1 MSMRWSCS
9 SSSRPDNHQA
19 AKLGI
24 MVARRSGGEAL
35 CMNLRIA
42 NIDPQG
48 EVALSLLGE
57 AAADVRP
64 LYSSASGS
72 APPPVTRRVSV
83 MSYGWI

>member
-1 MSMRWSCS
+1 
-9 SSSRPDNHQA
+9 
-19 AKLGI
+19 

>member
-1 MSMRWSCS
+1 
-9 SSSRPDNHQA
+9 
-19 AKLGI
+19 

-83 MSYGWI
+83 MSYGWIRGAQHDLEAVAWAGAAA